1 MMIEDL
7 YASLAQ
13 MLDYPHD
20 KESLSSALGVVREY
34 LRDERLECSLTLF
47 GGFVAGHTLAE
58 IQEEYV
64 ATFDFNPT
72 VAPYLGHHLF
82 GDNQKKGTYL
92 ITLKGEYGR
101 HGYIPLGNELPDHL
115 PLILRFLVF
124 LTRGGE
130 AETRIS
136 FIGLHVLPGVEKLS
150 DSFAAS
156 RPDSPWRSAVEAVR
170 LICSEDSVRG
180 ARPTEPIGDGVLE
193 NSGQR
198 MAHPEVRSC

>member
-101 HGYIPLGNELPDHL
+101 TAI
-115 PLILRFLVF
+115 FLSATNSRPPAAHTPVSGF
-124 LTRGGE
+124 LTRGGGPKHAYRSSACTYCRE
-130 AETRIS
+130 SKSSVTALRHHVRIP
-136 FIGLHVLPGVEKLS
+136 L
-150 DSFAAS
+150 
-156 RPDSPWRSAVEAVR
+156 
-170 LICSEDSVRG
+170 
-180 ARPTEPIGDGVLE
+180 
-193 NSGQR
+193 
-198 MAHPEVRSC
+198 EVRSRGRPSHLQRGFRSGSASD